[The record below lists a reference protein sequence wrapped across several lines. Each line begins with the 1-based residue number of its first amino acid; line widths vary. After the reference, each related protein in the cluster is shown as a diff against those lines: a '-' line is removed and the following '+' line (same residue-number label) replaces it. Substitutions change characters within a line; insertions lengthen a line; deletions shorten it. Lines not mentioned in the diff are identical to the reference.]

1 MNFNNVFFQFSIFFT
16 FFTQNA
22 VTLWL
27 IRDLE
32 RSKLMDDYNQN
43 NINQFPE
50 NPNNN
55 GNQENYGYNRP
66 EYSFWA
72 EKVSGP
78 PIYDYHQ
85 YQNNPQ
91 PEQVN
96 KKKSPG
102 RRFIAFLFKAAV
114 FGIIS
119 GMAFVGVGYLY
130 GRLNPDALI
139 NKESYILGSTNDEI
153 LSEAKLKVG
162 STEHGTVS
170 NISESSVMK
179 VAEETMPS
187 IVSITSISTNT
198 DIWFGMEYPSEGS
211 GSGIIVGKDEK
222 ELLIAT
228 NNHVVDGTDKI
239 TVTFIDDSQ
248 VDAVIKGTDSMADL
262 AVIAVDLADVDQT
275 TIDAIKIAKI
285 GNSDDIKVGEMTIA
299 IGNAM
304 GYGQSLTVGYVS
316 AKDRKIEVSD
326 SGRYTTMV
334 LLQTDAAINPGNS
347 GGALLNIN
355 GEVIG
360 INTVKF
366 ADYKIEGMGYA
377 IPISRAIPIINE
389 LMSREILKPEEQG
402 FLGVGPQDV
411 TEEVSDMFGIP
422 IGVYISTVVEGS
434 AADKAGLQVGD
445 VIQYINDVEITSGIQ
460 LRELISSIRVG
471 TDIEIVYMR
480 HINGDYKKQT
490 VTVTLGAR
498 E

>member
-1 MNFNNVFFQFSIFFT
+1 
-16 FFTQNA
+16 
-22 VTLWL
+22 
-27 IRDLE
+27 
-32 RSKLMDDYNQN
+32 MDDFNQN
-43 NINQFPE
+43 NNNQFPE
-50 NPNNN
+50 NQDDINN
-55 GNQENYGYNRP
+55 QVDREYNRP

-78 PIYDYHQ
+78 PSYDYVQ
-85 YQNNPQ
+85 YQHYPQ
-91 PEQVN
+91 PEQIN
-96 KKKSPG
+96 KKKSRG
-102 RRFIAFLFKAAV
+102 RRFLSFLFKAAI
-114 FGIIS
+114 FGIIA
-119 GMAFVGVGYLY
+119 GVAFVGVQYLY
-130 GRLNPDALI
+130 SRLNPNAFV
-139 NKESYILGSTNDEI
+139 NNESYVLGLTDDETI
-153 LSEAKLKVG
+153 SEAKLKVG
-162 STEHGTVS
+162 STEHGEVRS
-170 NISESSVMK
+170 ISESSVMK

-187 IVSITSISTNT
+187 IVSITSISTDT
-198 DIWFGMEYPSEGS
+198 DIWFGVEYPREGS
-211 GSGIIVGKDEK
+211 GSGIIVGKDDK

-239 TVTFIDDSQ
+239 TVTFIDDVQ
-248 VDAVIKGTDSMADL
+248 VEAVIKGTDALADL
-262 AVIAVDLADVDQT
+262 AVIAVDLADIEQSTQDV
-275 TIDAIKIAKI
+275 IKIAKL

-326 SGRYTTMV
+326 NGRYTTMV

-366 ADYKIEGMGYA
+366 ADYKVEGMGYA
-377 IPISRAIPIINE
+377 IPISRANPIINE
-389 LMSREILKPEEQG
+389 LMSREILKAEEQG

-411 TEEVSDMFGIP
+411 TEDVSEMFGIP

-434 AADKAGLQVGD
+434 AAAKAGLQVGD
-445 VIQYINDVEITSGIQ
+445 VIKYINDVEITSGIQ

-480 HINGDYKKQT
+480 HMDGSYKEQT